1 MFADILSLTPCCGC
15 PGTDITVFDG
25 RRARIPM
32 GEVRCLRHNAP
43 VCGWSLAR
51 PGTRVATAGRSVRR
65 HHPIGERKTRPPLR
79 RTQRDARAEA
89 RSADYRHGSAGIPRV
104 VGPASMILMMSL
116 AVKEMP

>member
-65 HHPIGERKTRPPLR
+65 HYPGPCQESCTAQVSRRRFLFRSEKR
-79 RTQRDARAEA
+79 RTASPEADQADDAL
-89 RSADYRHGSAGIPRV
+89 DLI
-104 VGPASMILMMSL
+104 
-116 AVKEMP
+116 MPGNFSTR